1 MTENIWFQRTILQN
15 ALEFLLRADRFIIKS
30 KSTKCSL
37 TEGFLPLGKGML
49 WFCPIPSLQA
59 KVPPWRWNMRRK
71 WTTKTWTACWDG
83 LCPARDTILPQG
95 QGAVPSARE
104 KAHHTWSGVPPSVGL
119 MKTLGSTGFQ
129 HGMAGQLTSLW
140 VVLSHGCKIQY
151 KETQTPHLFL
161 VWHCSLQVEL

>member
-15 ALEFLLRADRFIIKS
+15 ALEFLLRADRFITKS

-37 TEGFLPLGKGML
+37 TEGFLPPGKGML

-59 KVPPWRWNMRRK
+59 KAPPWRWNMRRK
-71 WTTKTWTACWDG
+71 WTMKTWTACWDG

-104 KAHHTWSGVPPSVGL
+104 KAHHTWSRSASFC
-119 MKTLGSTGFQ
+119 GSDEDIGKHRLPAR
-129 HGMAGQLTSLW
+129 HGGTTHES
-140 VVLSHGCKIQY
+140 SGCFKPRVQN
-151 KETQTPHLFL
+151 P
-161 VWHCSLQVEL
+161 V